1 MAADESCELNSGNNN
16 ETQKPADKA
25 TFNSV
30 QIEDGSK
37 DDEPPLSKRARKRLL
52 KHEKWLEYR
61 PIKRAKEKE
70 KLKKKREEAR
80 LKNIK
85 LGPTRKQLKNREM
98 LANKSK
104 LRIVLDFS
112 FDHLMTNKDMN
123 KCVNQMSRCY
133 SVNRRAERPL
143 YLHVT
148 NFCGKSKEIMQK
160 HVGYHNWDVH
170 FWMENYLDIFKKE
183 ELIYLTSD
191 SDNVIENL
199 DESYVYII
207 GALVDHNY
215 HKGICLKKAEEQGIK
230 HGRLPISEFLEMK
243 SRKVLTVDHVY
254 TILVNVASNGMSWK
268 QAFLKVIPQRKGASA
283 KSSVN
288 DDNED
293 RKEDDI

>member
-1 MAADESCELNSGNNN
+1 MAVGDSCELNSGNCN
-16 ETQKPADKA
+16 ETQKPEDKA
-25 TFNSV
+25 TSV
-30 QIEDGSK
+30 QIEDGGK
-37 DDEPPLSKRARKRLL
+37 DGEPTLSKRARKRLL

-61 PIKRAKEKE
+61 PLKRAKEKE
-70 KLKKKREEAR
+70 RLKKKKEEAR

-104 LRIVLDFS
+104 LRIILDFS
-112 FDHLMTNKDMN
+112 FDHLMTNKDLN

-143 YLHVT
+143 HLHVT

-160 HVGYHNWDVH
+160 HDGYHNWDVH
-170 FWMENYLDIFKKE
+170 FWTENYLDIFNKE

-191 SDNVIENL
+191 SDNVIENV
-199 DESYVYII
+199 DESNVYII

-254 TILVNVASNGMSWK
+254 TILVNVASNGMPWK
-268 QAFLKVIPQRKGASA
+268 EAFLKVIPQRKGASA
-283 KSSVN
+283 KISAN

-293 RKEDDI
+293 DKEDDI